1 MERKCVQLAVFV
13 IAMAAACGATAV
25 AQTASSPSTTA
36 QGATRPEP
44 AAGSDMAGTDLGL
57 SFYRTFTG
65 STRGNGTLQTPSNA
79 YGAMAEFRHIQS
91 PLIGYELTYGFNR
104 ANQSFAPN
112 PGACG
117 FNCGRT
123 PVTHTVDAS
132 LVGLDW
138 IASMKKG
145 NLSPFAVGGM
155 GFFIAAPTENLPQ
168 MNTVVRIMYTFGG
181 GVDVGLLPHAG
192 LRLQYRDNLYKAP
205 DVDINFGSTD
215 KFTHTGEAELGVY
228 FHL

>member
-13 IAMAAACGATAV
+13 IAMAAACGATAG
-25 AQTASSPSTTA
+25 AQTATSSTTTA
-36 QGATRPEP
+36 QGAPTRQS
-44 AAGSDMAGTDLGL
+44 AARSEMSETDLGL
-57 SFYRTFTG
+57 SFYRTFTA

-79 YGAMAEFRHIQS
+79 TGAMAEFRHIQN
-91 PLIGYELTYGFNR
+91 PLVGYEVTYGFNR

-117 FNCGRT
+117 FNCDNK

-145 NLSPFAVGGM
+145 NISPFAVGGM
-155 GFFIAAPTENLPQ
+155 GFFIAAPTENLPE

-181 GVDVGLLPHAG
+181 GVDVGLLPRAG
-192 LRLQYRDNLYKAP
+192 LRLQYRDNVYKAP
-205 DVDINFGSTD
+205 DVDVDYGATD
-215 KFTHTGEAELGVY
+215 TFTHTGEAEVGVY